1 MKSVAFHSNQL
12 GIRGT
17 EVALYD
23 YARYNE
29 EILGNKSYIISCSTA
44 DLATSNEIELMLPA
58 LKALALTDCVITF
71 IVFIV

>member
-29 EILGNKSYIISCSTA
+29 EISGNNIRFIS
-44 DLATSNEIELMLPA
+44 
-58 LKALALTDCVITF
+58 
-71 IVFIV
+71 